1 VGEVVASPVAKRLL
15 RENNLTLAEV
25 AAFAGGSVRRIGE
38 EEVNRY
44 LAARP
49 ASPSP
54 GSNGAAAQ
62 EAEAVPYAGLRRT
75 IGDRMSR
82 SLREMAQLTLSSEAD
97 VTELVREREA
107 RKAQASALSY
117 TALAARAVALSLPRH
132 PYLNA
137 SLEGESIR
145 LHSSLNLGIAVNLAD
160 GLVVPVIKEAGA
172 RSAADL
178 TAEINRLGELAR
190 AKGLTVEDNSGGT
203 FTITNLGAFEVDVF
217 TPIINPPQV
226 AILGIGRI
234 RNQAGVKDGQ
244 FSPRKMLWLSLTFDH
259 RLVDGAPA
267 AAFLKEVRE
276 RLENP
281 AGLFD

>member
-1 VGEVVASPVAKRLL
+1 
-15 RENNLTLAEV
+15 
-25 AAFAGGSVRRIGE
+25 
-38 EEVNRY
+38 
-44 LAARP
+44 
-49 ASPSP
+49 
-54 GSNGAAAQ
+54 
-62 EAEAVPYAGLRRT
+62 LRRT

-97 VTELVREREA
+97 VTELVTQREA
-107 RKAQASALSY
+107 RKSQAPALSY

-145 LHSSLNLGIAVNLAD
+145 LHSSLNLGIAVNLED

-172 RSAADL
+172 RPAADL
-178 TAEINRLGELAR
+178 TAEIKRLGDLAR

-234 RNQAGVKDGQ
+234 RDQAGIKDGQ

-276 RLENP
+276 RLENS